1 MKGQLK
7 MKQVNLI
14 SKLNKINVAYNYFT
28 QKIWQKDST
37 FQGGIWMSKTVYK

>member
-7 MKQVNLI
+7 MRQVNLM

-28 QKIWQKDST
+28 GNYIS
-37 FQGGIWMSKTVYK
+37 

>member
-28 QKIWQKDST
+28 SNYIS
-37 FQGGIWMSKTVYK
+37 